1 MHGRHTDTG
10 SWHCHKCISIED
22 FADLLCHD
30 CINNKFS
37 DITSEETTIVIPG
50 TPEVP
55 MSQASQTTKQSTASD
70 ESKTFL
76 NRCIL
81 VSDAQI
87 IVSSL
92 TQSRASALHYTK
104 IHDIVKLEENETR
117 SDPTTLSLLCTKWL
131 QCKVCRKKTAYKCSE
146 CTPTFSLCKNPSC
159 LQTHH
164 LAIQKKTNGP
174 HCWQGGTSV
183 EISEPSHA
191 MTWLNQVTLFLHHPI
206 ESWPCFSFYFFV
218 KIFST

>member
-70 ESKTFL
+70 ESETFL
-76 NRCIL
+76 NRSIL
-81 VSDAQI
+81 VSDAQTT
-87 IVSSL
+87 VSSL
-92 TQSRASALHYTK
+92 MQSRASAPHYTK

-117 SDPTTLSLLCTKWL
+117 SDPTKSSLLRTKQL
-131 QCKVCRKKTAYKCSE
+131 HCKVCKNKTVYKCSE

-164 LAIQKKTNGP
+164 LAIQKKANGP
-174 HCWQGGTSV
+174 HCQQLV

-191 MTWLNQVTLFLHHPI
+191 MMWLNQVTLFLHHPI
-206 ESWPCFSFYFFV
+206 ESWPCFSFYFFL